1 MTQCVLLNA
10 DYSFLNM
17 VHWKRAFCLM
27 AKGKVEIVR
36 DTQQTISNSRGKEY
50 KVPDFMRLIKLIL
63 TI

>member
-27 AKGKVEIVR
+27 AKGK
-36 DTQQTISNSRGKEY
+36 G
-50 KVPDFMRLIKLIL
+50 
-63 TI
+63 